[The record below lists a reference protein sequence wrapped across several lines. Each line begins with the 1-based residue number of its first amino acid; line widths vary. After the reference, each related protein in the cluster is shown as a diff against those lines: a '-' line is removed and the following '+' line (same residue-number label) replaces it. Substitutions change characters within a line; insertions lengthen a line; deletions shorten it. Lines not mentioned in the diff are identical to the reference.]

1 MNRAAHITRPPRLWR
16 SYGRAAVAATAF
28 PALLYGYTEWTI
40 RSDIADFVL
49 IILVT
54 INAGVVYQF
63 GHRIAPGLGDMFR
76 DLPATATDPQGAVD
90 DILGNQWMLPFGLC
104 YGAVIGGGAWMLDP
118 WHTPDLRLW
127 LAGFVFCGSVITG
140 MGIFAV
146 LRFWHALLQALP
158 QMDLR
163 ILNLSRSPLPAI
175 LRINSQIVMVTA
187 VVASLAI
194 LSVVLA
200 GYDRDPVVILF
211 SLFSLF
217 LVAATY
223 AVPVIPLS
231 NRLMSVKVEALN
243 QIEPLIEAHIRDR
256 SNQPRRADH
265 PHPDKP
271 LPDLDKLIEARD
283 MISAVRTLPPGGQVS
298 VSAAGIVTFLSFL
311 PSIID
316 YILNKM
322 L

>member
-1 MNRAAHITRPPRLWR
+1 MSRAAHISPPRLWR
-16 SYGRAAVAATAF
+16 TYGRAAVAATAF
-28 PALLYGYTEWTI
+28 LALLYAYTEWTI
-40 RSDIADFVL
+40 RGDIADIAL
-49 IILVT
+49 IVLVT

-63 GHRIAPGLGDMFR
+63 GHRVAPRLGDMFKA
-76 DLPATATDPQGAVD
+76 LPATAADPQGAVD
-90 DILGNQWMLPFGLC
+90 DILGDRWMLPFGLC
-104 YGAVIGGGAWMLDP
+104 YGAVMGVGVWMLDP
-118 WHTPDLRLW
+118 WGAADLRLW
-127 LAGFVFCGSVITG
+127 LAGFVLCGSVTIG
-140 MGIFAV
+140 MGVFAV
-146 LRFWHALLQALP
+146 IKFWRALLRALP
-158 QMDLR
+158 EMDLR
-163 ILNLSRSPLPAI
+163 ILNLSRAPLPAI
-175 LRINSQIVMVTA
+175 LRVNSQIVMVTA

-223 AVPVIPLS
+223 AVPIIPLS
-231 NRLMSVKVEALN
+231 NRLISVKVEALN

-283 MISAVRTLPPGGQVS
+283 MIDAVRTLPPGGQVS

-311 PSIID
+311 PTLLD
-316 YILNKM
+316 YIANK
-322 L
+322 LL

>member
-1 MNRAAHITRPPRLWR
+1 MNRGTHITTPRLWR
-16 SYGRAAVAATAF
+16 SYGRAAVAATVVL
-28 PALLYGYTEWTI
+28 ALLYARTEWVL
-40 RSDIADFVL
+40 RGDIADIAL
-49 IILVT
+49 IVLVT

-63 GHRIAPGLGDMFR
+63 GHRVAPHLGEMFH
-76 DLPATATDPQGAVD
+76 DLPTTAANPQGAVND
-90 DILGNQWMLPFGLC
+90 VLGNPWILPFGLC
-104 YGAVIGGGAWMLDP
+104 YGALIGGGVWILDP
-118 WHTPDLRLW
+118 WSSPDLRLW

-140 MGIFAV
+140 MGVFAV
-146 LRFWHALLQALP
+146 FRFWGALLHALP
-158 QMDLR
+158 EMDVR
-163 ILNLSRSPLPAI
+163 ILNLSRAPLPAI
-175 LRINSQIVMVTA
+175 LRVNSQVVMVTA
-187 VVASLAI
+187 LVASLAI

-211 SLFSLF
+211 SAFSLT

-223 AVPVIPLS
+223 AVPIIPLS
-231 NRLMSVKVEALN
+231 NRLITAKVETLN

-256 SNQPRRADH
+256 SHQPRRADH

-311 PSIID
+311 PTIID
-316 YILNKM
+316 YIANK
-322 L
+322 LL

>member
-16 SYGRAAVAATAF
+16 SYGRSAVAATVF
-28 PALLYGYTEWTI
+28 LALLYDYTEWKI
-40 RSDIADFVL
+40 RGDIADLAL

-54 INAGVVYQF
+54 INAGVVYEC
-63 GHRIAPGLGDMFR
+63 GHRIAPRLGDMFR
-76 DLPATATDPQGAVD
+76 YLPATAADPQGAVD
-90 DILGNQWMLPFGLC
+90 NILGNQWMLPFGLC
-104 YGAVIGGGAWMLDP
+104 YGAVMGGGVWMLDP
-118 WHTPDLRLW
+118 WGTAELRLW

-140 MGIFAV
+140 MGVFAV
-146 LRFWHALLQALP
+146 LRFWRALLQALP
-158 QMDLR
+158 EMDFR

-223 AVPVIPLS
+223 AVPIIPLS
-231 NRLMSVKVEALN
+231 NRLISVKVEALN

-265 PHPDKP
+265 PHPANP
-271 LPDLDKLIEARD
+271 CPIW
-283 MISAVRTLPPGGQVS
+283 T
-298 VSAAGIVTFLSFL
+298 
-311 PSIID
+311 
-316 YILNKM
+316 N
-322 L
+322 